1 MADFGILT
9 YYNVINYGAALQAY
23 ALQQAIS
30 DFGRTSEFIRYEDSH
45 EKQITK
51 RGFKLYFQILK
62 NNKFSIKTY
71 LSVRKSDQKKRSL
84 FTDFQERYMN
94 QSRRTYKDIESLKE
108 DESLYIGFISGSDM
122 VWSDIGQNLDVYFLT
137 FAPEYKRLS
146 YAPSLTGRDEE
157 TEEYR
162 KKYINWING
171 ISSLSCREKYGVDY
185 IKRVTGR
192 DAKQVVDPTL
202 LFTKEQWKEKL
213 GLIESKKKPY
223 ILCYLFRGVTPHIRK
238 KLKKY
243 ADKYDLDIRYIPMS
257 SNETIHNLKNGF
269 DTALGP
275 KEFVEEFLNADFVF
289 TNSFHGL
296 LFSLIMNKPFYLFHR
311 GSGNEWAKHEERM
324 NSILEKVGLQN
335 RFIFENELHDS
346 LDYEIDYSKI
356 NEQIEKLRKDS
367 LSYLENAIKSVDGK
381 PKTSSSS
388 ILSKTKPS
396 RIDGLSDKK
405 CTGCATCFNV
415 CPPAAITMEKSEEG
429 FLFPRID
436 DDKCIKCGL
445 CAKRCPEITPLEL
458 KYPQQTYCGYGN
470 DPMVERSAS
479 GGAFVIFA
487 KHIIEKEN
495 GVVYGAT
502 LTMPDGICH
511 HIAVDSIENLYLLQ
525 NSKYVQS
532 DIRSVLPDCK
542 EKLDK
547 GITVLFSGT
556 PCQIAA
562 LRSYLGKD
570 YSNLYVI
577 DIICHGVPSPEFLKE
592 YIANEIDAEVKEL
605 RFRHK
610 REASTRRSA
619 FDINYDTEKGTI
631 IKPGGNDLYYAPF
644 INGESYRE
652 CCYSCQYAKE
662 DRVSDITIGDCD
674 SWRLYLGV
682 EENGILSSILVNTE
696 HGAKLWNMCQP
707 CFVFTNMNYKEEC
720 IINHQLRRPSERPI
734 RRDTIYK
741 ELKEMDWSQY
751 KTKNE
756 IGKRLVKIKKMILNI
771 FTNQVKQL

>member
-1 MADFGILT
+1 MAEFGILT
-9 YYNVINYGAALQAY
+9 YYNVINYGAALQAF

-45 EKQITK
+45 EKQVTA
-51 RGFKLYFQILK
+51 RSFKLYFQILK
-62 NNKFSIKTY
+62 NNNFSIRTY
-71 LSVRKSDQKKRSL
+71 LSVRKSDQKKRML
-84 FTDFQERYMN
+84 FSDFQERYMD

-108 DESLYIGFISGSDM
+108 DESLYNGFISGSDM

-137 FAPEYKRLS
+137 FAPGYKRLS
-146 YAPSLTGRDEE
+146 YAPSLTGRDKE
-157 TEEYR
+157 TEEER
-162 KKYINWING
+162 NKYINWING

-213 GLIESKKKPY
+213 GLTEVKKKPY
-223 ILCYLFRGVTPHIRK
+223 ILCYLFRGVTPYIKK
-238 KLKKY
+238 KLIKY
-243 ADKYDLDIRYIPMS
+243 ANKYDLDIRYIPMS

-275 KEFVEEFLNADFVF
+275 KEFVEELVNADFVF

-335 RFIFENELHDS
+335 RFIFENELCDS
-346 LDYEIDYSKI
+346 LDFGIDYSKI
-356 NEQIEKLRKDS
+356 NEKIEILRKDS
-367 LSYLENAIKSVDGK
+367 LSYLENALKSVDGK
-381 PKTSSSS
+381 PKTTSACKEK
-388 ILSKTKPS
+388 LT
-396 RIDGLSDKK
+396 RIDGLSSKK
-405 CTGCATCFNV
+405 CTGCSTCFNI
-415 CPPAAITMEKSEEG
+415 CPTDAIKMEKSEEG
-429 FLFPRID
+429 FLFPQID
-436 DDKCIKCGL
+436 NNKCINCGL
-445 CAKRCPEITPLEL
+445 CAKRCPEIAPFEL
-458 KYPQQTYCGYGN
+458 RYPQETYCGYGN
-470 DPMVERSAS
+470 NSLVKSSAS
-479 GGAFVIFA
+479 GGAFVTFA
-487 KHIIEKEN
+487 KHIIEKEK
-495 GVVYGAT
+495 GIVYGAT
-502 LTMPDGICH
+502 LTMPEGICH
-511 HIAVDSIENLYLLQ
+511 HIAVDSIENLHLLQ

-532 DIRSVLPDCK
+532 DICNVLTDCK

-562 LRSYLGKD
+562 LKSYLGKD
-570 YSNLYVI
+570 YSNLFAI
-577 DIICHGVPSPEFLKE
+577 DIICHGVPSPEFLKK
-592 YIANEIDAEVKEL
+592 YIANEIDSEVKEL

-610 REASTRRSA
+610 CEASTRRSA

-662 DRVSDITIGDCD
+662 ARVSDITIGDCD
-674 SWRLYLGV
+674 SWRLYPGI

-720 IINHQLRRPSERPI
+720 IINHQLRRPSERPN

-741 ELKEMDWSQY
+741 DLKMGWENY
-751 KTKNE
+751 KSHSP
-756 IGKRLVKIKKMILNI
+756 VKKETLSLKVKKTI
-771 FTNQVKQL
+771 FRIMG